1 MKFDK
6 LLEVVGRD
14 PVFHSS
20 ILMAVEVNRTDL
32 GRQLSRWVK
41 SGKLIQL
48 RRSLYTLPEQFR
60 RTSPH
65 PFLVANRLKH
75 ASYVS
80 LQSALEYHGL
90 IPEYVPTV
98 TSVTTGRPETLFTP
112 LGNFIFKHVK
122 TVLFSD
128 YRMADLGDGQS
139 AYVAGPEKAL
149 TDLLYL
155 TPHSDSPGYIE
166 ELRLQNVDT
175 LNTELLFE
183 LAEKTGKRKLV
194 RAVNRMCTPTKNLNE
209 P

>member
-1 MKFDK
+1 MKYDR
-6 LLEVVGRD
+6 LLEVVGRE

-20 ILMAVEVNRTDL
+20 ILMAGEVNPADL

-41 SGKLIQL
+41 SGRLIQL

-60 RTSPH
+60 KTTPH

-75 ASYVS
+75 ASYVG

-90 IPEYVPTV
+90 IPEYVPSV

-122 TVLFSD
+122 MALFAG
-128 YRMADLGDGQS
+128 YRMTDMGDGQS
-139 AYVAGPEKAL
+139 AYIAGPEKAL
-149 TDLLYL
+149 MDLLYL

-166 ELRLQNVDT
+166 ELRLQNIDT
-175 LNTELLFE
+175 LNTDFLFE
-183 LAEKTGKRKLV
+183 LAEKTGKRKVV
-194 RAVNRMCTPTKNLNE
+194 RAVNRILALSKNQDE
-209 P
+209 S

>member
-1 MKFDK
+1 M
-6 LLEVVGRD
+6 
-14 PVFHSS
+14 
-20 ILMAVEVNRTDL
+20 
-32 GRQLSRWVK
+32 
-41 SGKLIQL
+41 
-48 RRSLYTLPEQFR
+48 
-60 RTSPH
+60 
-65 PFLVANRLKH
+65 
-75 ASYVS
+75 S

-90 IPEYVPTV
+90 IPENVPTV
-98 TSVTTGRPETLFTP
+98 TSVTTGRPETLSTP

-139 AYVAGPEKAL
+139 AYIAGPEKAL

-175 LNTELLFE
+175 LNTELLFK

-194 RAVNRMCTPTKNLNE
+194 RAVNRMCAPTKNLNE
-209 P
+209 S